1 MCFTEECR
9 PLLRPLP
16 FQGGVAI
23 LMAHCFEAFIF
34 IYLVSWKGAS
44 PSSRSPHF
52 SFASSLFSS
61 VLAHNHKQKMVL
73 TLDSD
78 GCRLIRKQVYCENNI
93 TQIYYDGQP
102 RPSSQCTLDIC
113 SLIVSNWGYL
123 PNVPGNVFFVIIFAL
138 IFLLQIPLGVWKKT
152 WGVLIGM
159 TIGSALEAV
168 GYVGRIMAHN
178 QPFQFN
184 PFLIYIIFLTIAPA
198 FLSAAIYVCLTRI
211 IVVYGQSNARF
222 SPRIYSVVF
231 MFSDFVALVLQG
243 SGGGLASVNAGKD
256 ADKAQMGINIM
267 IAGLAW
273 QVVSL
278 TIFAI
283 AAADFAWCVN
293 RKRGASNPSFVQL
306 RKSKKFKAFLWRKFL
321 QTTPFKPPSLTLC
334 AQYSASKPS
343 SSTSDHA
350 TGLLN

>member
-1 MCFTEECR
+1 
-9 PLLRPLP
+9 
-16 FQGGVAI
+16 
-23 LMAHCFEAFIF
+23 
-34 IYLVSWKGAS
+34 
-44 PSSRSPHF
+44 
-52 SFASSLFSS
+52 
-61 VLAHNHKQKMVL
+61 MVL

-78 GCRLIRKQVYCENNI
+78 GCAVIRKQVYCENNI
-93 TQIYYDGQP
+93 TQVYYDGQI
-102 RPSSQCTLDIC
+102 RPSSECTLDTC

-123 PNVPGNVFFVIIFAL
+123 PNSAGNIFFIILFAL

-159 TIGSALEAV
+159 TIGAALEAV

-178 QPFQFN
+178 QPFSFN

-198 FLSAAIYVCLTRI
+198 FLSAAIYLCLTRI
-211 IVVYGQSNARF
+211 IVVYGQTNARF

-256 ADKAQMGINIM
+256 ADKAQQGINIM

-273 QVVSL
+273 QVISL

-283 AAADFAWCVN
+283 AAADFAWCV
-293 RKRGASNPSFVQL
+293 KRNHHSGSPSNPAFLQL
-306 RKSKKFKAFLWRKFL
+306 RSSKKFKAFLWRKFPNHPQPL
-321 QTTPFKPPSLTLC
+321 LYQKKLLPP
-334 AQYSASKPS
+334 
-343 SSTSDHA
+343 
-350 TGLLN
+350 LLSIMKTV